1 MNKQYGNTGEEM
13 PAAFALQRMGLKPL
27 DITPRV
33 LSRAISLPELDF
45 NRYAL
50 PSQSSPRSP
59 GCGAS
64 WDISCANAAELA
76 GFESSYRGGIERQ
89 NRTKDRTRVLPCGFS
104 REKHTNRRRSIPQQG
119 NSELNQASDWNRE
132 HCL

>member
-1 MNKQYGNTGEEM
+1 MEFWRG
-13 PAAFALQRMGLKPL
+13 
-27 DITPRV
+27 TPQV
-33 LSRAISLPELDF
+33 AELPGIFLA
-45 NRYAL
+45 RI
-50 PSQSSPRSP
+50 Q
-59 GCGAS
+59 
-64 WDISCANAAELA
+64 AELA

-132 HCL
+132 HFL